1 MCHRIDHHSIQDWVL
16 DGMTASGL
24 SPRTVRWIHS
34 VMKMTLDYAI
44 DDGELLSRNPAS
56 RTKFPPLRQTS
67 HTYLKTSEV
76 RTWPPRA
83 APRAT

>member
-1 MCHRIDHHSIQDWVL
+1 
-16 DGMTASGL
+16 MTASGL